1 MNSNKKVYYVYTE
14 NGKAILTDEKPDFN
28 KIKNYTMVR
37 ADRIEC
43 VIGGKKNQDDLMFPD
58 EPIDVARK
66 LIQATVTTKVP
77 KCGALYSGMETEGI
91 EIIKYDV
98 VQLQEIAEHL
108 LAYCNAQERGCV
120 DACCE
125 NYKSE
130 SV

>member
-43 VIGGKKNQDDLMFPD
+43 VIGGKKNQDDLMLPD

-66 LIQATVTTKVP
+66 LIQATVTAEIP
-77 KCGALYSGMETEGI
+77 KYGELYQVLETESL
-91 EIIKYDV
+91 EIPKYDV
-98 VQLQEIAEHL
+98 IQLQEIAEHL
-108 LAYCNAQERGCV
+108 LAYCKAQERGCA
-120 DACCE
+120 DACCKNCE
-125 NYKSE
+125 P
-130 SV
+130 

>member
-1 MNSNKKVYYVYTE
+1 MNNNKKVYYVYTE

-28 KIKNYTMVR
+28 KIKNYTIVR

-43 VIGGKKNQDDLMFPD
+43 VIGGKNSQDDLMLPD

-77 KCGALYSGMETEGI
+77 KCGALYSGMETESI

-120 DACCE
+120 DACCKNCE
-125 NYKSE
+125 P
-130 SV
+130 

>member
-1 MNSNKKVYYVYTE
+1 MNSNKKVYYVYVE

-43 VIGGKKNQDDLMFPD
+43 VIGGKKNQDDLMLPD

-66 LIQATVTTKVP
+66 LIQATVTAEIP
-77 KCGALYSGMETEGI
+77 KYGELYQVLEAESI
-91 EIIKYDV
+91 EIPKYDV
-98 VQLQEIAEHL
+98 IQLQEIAEHL
-108 LAYCNAQERGCV
+108 LAYCNAQERGCK

>member
-1 MNSNKKVYYVYTE
+1 MNGNEKVYYVYVE
-14 NGKAILTDEKPDFN
+14 NGKAVITEEKPDFN

-43 VIGGKKNQDDLMFPD
+43 VIGGKKNQDNLMLPD

-77 KCGALYSGMETEGI
+77 KCGALYSGMETESI

-98 VQLQEIAEHL
+98 IQLQEIAEHL
-108 LAYCNAQERGCV
+108 LAYCNAQERGCK